1 MLFRDMISKQ
11 WWLKAQVRTYED
23 ALALVKTAKNP
34 SKGKPFRSWG
44 RLYMRDANIH
54 MYFGNEQGVEIGY
67 FSPDNKFTFTSTPH
81 TIRAM
86 CAHTLAASLYAAIP
100 FMWQRV
106 GTGRYRVDHVC
117 AIPTKAVDDRTYI
130 SWEHM
135 RSAAPEYFEGIQFDL
150 NTGKC
155 TNYRPDILSS
165 VNTDARKQWL
175 SALRKFKY
183 GMRARARVRA
193 FDDMLEQSKR
203 DGNRSIPDW
212 SNTTW
217 LNLLY
222 TSIKN
227 NEYPIELLRGIA
239 AHATWRGHWYK
250 PNAITSADVPPVVD
264 EICNTHSID
273 LRKLFGVF
281 DEVSEVQADN
291 AVSRHEME
299 RGRADQGQA
308 MAM

>member
-1 MLFRDMISKQ
+1 MIFTYAGVTT
-11 WWLKAQVRTYED
+11 WWMKAQVRTYDD

-34 SKGKPFRSWG
+34 TKGKPFRSWG

-54 MYFGNEQGVEIGY
+54 LYCGNEQGVEIGY

-81 TIRAM
+81 TIRSM
-86 CAHTLAASLYAAIP
+86 CAHTLAASLYSAIP

-106 GTGRYRVDHVC
+106 GVGRYRVEHVC
-117 AIPTKAVDDRTYI
+117 HIPVKDRGK
-130 SWEHM
+130 SPHVRWEHM
-135 RSAAPEYFEGIQFDL
+135 RSDAPEYFEGIQFDL

-155 TNYRPDILSS
+155 TNRRSDILSS
-165 VNTDARKQWL
+165 INTDSRKQWL

-183 GMRARARVRA
+183 GIRARARVRV
-193 FDDMLEQSKR
+193 FDDMLEQSKK
-203 DGNRSIPDW
+203 DGSRRVPDW
-212 SNTTW
+212 SNTIW

-227 NEYPIELLRGIA
+227 NEYPIELLRGVA

-264 EICNTHSID
+264 EICNTYSID

-281 DEVSEVQADN
+281 DEVSEVQAGN
-291 AVSRHEME
+291 EVSRHEME
-299 RGRADQGQA
+299 RDRADQNQT
-308 MAM
+308 MAV